1 MANRD
6 NLVNAADSVPT
17 NTLKRR
23 NQFFLPRDIRLL
35 FYNAHILSKLLYCIS
50 VWGNSIDPLL
60 KLQKRAA
67 RLILNNSDIRTPT
80 KLIFEKLSW
89 IPVDC
94 LAKIRTLNMVNRSLN
109 FLASDCLKIMFKY
122 VGELHVD
129 CEKVICSNAWSEH
142 WRYCAPKRCL
152 LDNLQQSHR
161 LPVVHEDGVDCCC
174 FSAQSRSDNIV
185 ELLTRLS
192 HPSEVEKSAMPF
204 SWLPP
209 ELECATWD
217 LSPSVRGL

>member
-1 MANRD
+1 MTVD
-6 NLVNAADSVPT
+6 NNLTWKSHLHNIFTTISRNLAL
-17 NTLKRR
+17 LKRIK
-23 NQFFLPRDIRLL
+23 FFLPRDIRLL

-129 CEKVICSNAWSEH
+129 CEKVICSNA
-142 WRYCAPKRCL
+142 
-152 LDNLQQSHR
+152 
-161 LPVVHEDGVDCCC
+161 
-174 FSAQSRSDNIV
+174 
-185 ELLTRLS
+185 
-192 HPSEVEKSAMPF
+192 
-204 SWLPP
+204 
-209 ELECATWD
+209 
-217 LSPSVRGL
+217 